1 MSGEVVWTPGASHEC
16 HPGLGPDDYR
26 VVDDP
31 SSPLHGCRIMDV
43 SKAQQYPPG
52 TVWECGCGRQWL
64 AFADISPGM
73 AHGFVRWFNI
83 RPIDTTSTR
92 RRDVRRLARLVKRAK
107 RGTTTW

>member
-1 MSGEVVWTPGASHEC
+1 MSGELVWKPEASHSC
-16 HPGLGPDDYR
+16 QPGLGPDDYR

-31 SSPLHGCRIMDV
+31 GSPLHGRTILDV
-43 SKAQQYPPG
+43 SRASRYPAG
-52 TVWECGCGRQWL
+52 SIWECGCGRQWM
-64 AFADISPGM
+64 AVADRRPGM

-107 RGTTTW
+107 SGTHTW